1 MGDVKTIGH
10 WIGSEESNV
19 AGENCFDVLNP
30 LDDSL
35 YARAA
40 TGTAADIDRAVTAAH
55 EVFDSYARSS
65 PKQRE
70 AWLLKAAEL
79 LEQDSLP
86 FIDILVDE
94 VGSPVTKA
102 KLEVQTA
109 IETLRA
115 AAGIPRQIAGK
126 TLPTDIPGR
135 ISMSVRQPLG
145 VIAGIT
151 PFNVP
156 LIKGIKHSAM
166 PLATGNTCVL
176 LPSEEAPVIA
186 NQIAKLYAA
195 AGFPDGACNVVNGSG
210 YQIGDALLT
219 HPLVRMVGF
228 TGSTRIGK
236 HVRGVCGQHGK
247 RVTLELGGKNP
258 LLVLPD
264 ANLDAAVCAATI
276 GSFMFQG
283 QICMS
288 SSRIYLERTIA
299 DQFLEKFRLAAAGLS
314 SGDLRES
321 ATVIGPIINS
331 KQRQR
336 VRLHIQEAI
345 DKGARLIVGGDWE
358 DNRCRPTILAD
369 TTDDMLVCQ
378 EETFGPVT
386 CVSLVDSIDE
396 AVAQANDSEF
406 GLVAAVYTSD
416 LNAAI
421 SLADRLQVGM
431 VHINGMTIQQEPQ
444 APFGGVGASGF
455 GREGTDAAI
464 DEMTEWK
471 WITIDRS

>member
-1 MGDVKTIGH
+1 MGDVKTVGH
-10 WIGSEESNV
+10 WIGGEETDV
-19 AGENCFDVLNP
+19 AGDRCFDVLNP

-40 TGTAADIDRAVTAAH
+40 TGTDSDIDRAVTVAH
-55 EVFDSYARSS
+55 EVFGSYAKSS
-65 PKQRE
+65 PTQRE
-70 AWLLKAAEL
+70 GWLIKAAEL
-79 LEQDSLP
+79 LERSAAE
-86 FIDILVDE
+86 FEDILVDE
-94 VGSPVTKA
+94 VGSPLSKA
-102 KLEVQTA
+102 KLEVQTGV
-109 IETLRA
+109 ETLRA

-126 TLPTDIPGR
+126 TLPTDIGSR
-135 ISMSVRQPLG
+135 ISMSVRRPLG

-166 PLATGNTCVL
+166 PLATANTCVL
-176 LPSEEAPVIA
+176 LPSQEAPVIA
-186 NQIAKLYAA
+186 NRIAKLYAA
-195 AGFPDGACNVVNGSG
+195 AGFPNGSCQVVNGNG
-210 YQIGDALLT
+210 YEIGDALVT

-228 TGSTRIGK
+228 TGSARIGQ
-236 HVRGVCGQHGK
+236 HVRALCGQHGK

-258 LLVLPD
+258 LIVLGD
-264 ANLDAAVCAATI
+264 ANLDAAVRAATI

-288 SSRIYLERTIA
+288 SSRIYLDRTIA
-299 DQFLEKFRLAAAGLS
+299 NPFLEKFRAAAAGLG
-314 SGDLRES
+314 SGDLRDR
-321 ATVIGPIINS
+321 ATVIGPIIN
-331 KQRQR
+331 QRQRDR
-336 VRLHIQEAI
+336 VRLHMEDAI
-345 DKGARLIVGGDWE
+345 DKGARLIVGGDWQG
-358 DNRCRPTILAD
+358 NCCQPTILAD

-386 CVSLVDSIDE
+386 CVDLVDSVDE
-396 AVAQANDSEF
+396 AVGKANHSEF
-406 GLVAAVYTSD
+406 GLVAAVYTAD

-421 SLADRLQVGM
+421 SLSDRLQVGM

-444 APFGGVGASGF
+444 APFGGVGASGY
-455 GREGTDAAI
+455 GREGTEAAI